1 MIYETN
7 YIMHYNPNHDPR
19 TGQFAK
25 GKGVVGVLK
34 TAGRGLKK
42 AAKYGY
48 KKYREYPE
56 EAHRREL
63 AKVKRQ
69 TEMLRARAEY
79 NKVRGIQPNQPNQP
93 NQNSTNRPSSTTN
106 YTRKSKLSSEELKA
120 RIDRINLENNYK
132 RLSKPGKAAVSNT
145 LSNVGKDT
153 AKTVLSTATTLMVGA
168 YVAKKMGESDKFMKT
183 FGLDSDEAYNER
195 MFERFTGLG
204 KKK

>member
-1 MIYETN
+1 MIYETD
-7 YIMHYNPNHDPR
+7 YLMHYNKNHDPR
-19 TGQFAK
+19 TGQFSK
-25 GKGVVGVLK
+25 GKGVMGALK

-48 KKYREYPE
+48 KKYKEYPE

-79 NKVRGIQPNQPNQP
+79 DRVRGVQP

-132 RLSKPGKAAVSNT
+132 RLSKPGKAAVSQT

-183 FGLDSDEAYNER
+183 FGLDSDKEYNKR